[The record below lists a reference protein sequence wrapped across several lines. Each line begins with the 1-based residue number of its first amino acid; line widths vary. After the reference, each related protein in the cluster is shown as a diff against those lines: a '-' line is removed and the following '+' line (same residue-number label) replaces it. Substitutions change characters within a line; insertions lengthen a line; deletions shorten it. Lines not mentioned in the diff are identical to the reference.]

1 MLKQNDCLLAVNN
14 HPKSK
19 KPFNAFWQLRYL
31 PAKCSPFAKSGKS
44 FPDRTNNICCSQRN
58 NKRGNYGNF
67 EIKIKFLIIF
77 RVIYF
82 DFLYFE
88 ILRGNPVEIN
98 AETLQVCYSIPPP
111 CIEKRPFS

>member
-67 EIKIKFLIIF
+67 EIKIKFFRIF
-77 RVIYF
+77 RAI
-82 DFLYFE
+82 DLPAFLLIKNFW
-88 ILRGNPVEIN
+88 P
-98 AETLQVCYSIPPP
+98 TLQVLLSSIL
-111 CIEKRPFS
+111 R